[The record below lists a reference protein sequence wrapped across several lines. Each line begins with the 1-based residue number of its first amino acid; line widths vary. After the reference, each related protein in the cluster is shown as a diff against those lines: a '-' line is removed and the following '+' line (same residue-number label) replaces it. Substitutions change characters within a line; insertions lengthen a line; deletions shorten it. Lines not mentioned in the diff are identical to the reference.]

1 MARKFDWK
9 WVGVGALI
17 MLVLSFLGGL
27 VVSLIWGEELAAAA
41 EGPTTDIALTGGQ
54 LAIFALISFLGFAI
68 GGYVVGLRSTGRT
81 ILEPAVAAAV
91 AVAVGLLI
99 AGNFTVGN
107 LLAGAIVPFIAGLL
121 GGWLGE
127 RRQASTTVTTT
138 TAP

>member
-1 MARKFDWK
+1 MARGFDWK
-9 WVGVGALI
+9 WVGLGALI
-17 MLVLSFLGGL
+17 MLALSFVGGL
-27 VVSLIWGEELAAAA
+27 IVSLVWGEELAAAA

-68 GGYVVGLRSTGRT
+68 GGYIVGLRSAGRT

-91 AVAVGLLI
+91 AVAIGLLI
-99 AGNFTVGN
+99 AGNFSFGN
-107 LLAGAIVPFIAGLL
+107 LLACAIVPFIAGLV

-127 RRQASTTVTTT
+127 RRQGGAVTT

>member
-1 MARKFDWK
+1 MARGFDWK
-9 WVGVGALI
+9 WVVRGALI
-17 MLVLSFLGGL
+17 MRSLSFVGGL
-27 VVSLIWGEELAAAA
+27 IVSLVWGEELAAAA

-68 GGYVVGLRSTGRT
+68 GGYIVGLRSAGRT

-91 AVAVGLLI
+91 AVAIGLLI
-99 AGNFTVGN
+99 AGNFSAGN

-127 RRQASTTVTTT
+127 RRQASTAVTTT

>member
-1 MARKFDWK
+1 MARGFDWK

-17 MLVLSFLGGL
+17 MLVLSFVGGL
-27 VVSLIWGEELAAAA
+27 IVSLIWGEELAAAA

-68 GGYVVGLRSTGRT
+68 GGYVVGLRSAGQT
-81 ILEPAVAAAV
+81 IWEPAVAAAV
-91 AVAVGLLI
+91 AVAIGLLI
-99 AGNFTVGN
+99 AGNFSVGN

-127 RRQASTTVTTT
+127 RRQASTAVTTT

>member
-1 MARKFDWK
+1 MARGFDWK
-9 WVGVGALI
+9 WVGLGALI
-17 MLVLSFLGGL
+17 MLALSFVGGL
-27 VVSLIWGEELAAAA
+27 IVSLIWGEELAAAA

-68 GGYVVGLRSTGRT
+68 GGYIVGLRSAGRT

-91 AVAVGLLI
+91 AVAIGLLI
-99 AGNFTVGN
+99 AGNFSAGN

-127 RRQASTTVTTT
+127 RRQASTAVTTT